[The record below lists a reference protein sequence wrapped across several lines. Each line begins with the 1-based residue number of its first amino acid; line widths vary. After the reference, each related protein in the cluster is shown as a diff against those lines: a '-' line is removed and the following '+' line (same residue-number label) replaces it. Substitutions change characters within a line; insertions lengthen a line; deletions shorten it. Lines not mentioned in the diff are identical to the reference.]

1 MLKLFAFITLIYF
14 IMDLLSCISES
25 DFFKSKDKEYSYLTI
40 TIVCGIV
47 LILIA
52 SAIALVGMTIAYCI
66 SVIF

>member
-14 IMDLLSCISES
+14 IFDLLSCISES
-25 DFFKSKDKEYSYLTI
+25 DFFKLKDKEYSYLTI

-47 LILIA
+47 LILMA

>member
-1 MLKLFAFITLIYF
+1 
-14 IMDLLSCISES
+14 MDLLSCISES

-47 LILIA
+47 LILMA